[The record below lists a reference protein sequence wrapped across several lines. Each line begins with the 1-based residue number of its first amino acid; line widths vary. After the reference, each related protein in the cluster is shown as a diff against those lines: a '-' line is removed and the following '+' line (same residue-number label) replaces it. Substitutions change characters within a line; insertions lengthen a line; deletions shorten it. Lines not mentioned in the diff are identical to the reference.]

1 VLDHHLFDQQRQ
13 GMKALFDNIWDNHF
27 WMAAACFFAAL
38 VVISALADRKRS
50 RRSKVEDVGFM
61 PWTSITVFSVLLSV
75 ISAALAIKSA

>member
-1 VLDHHLFDQQRQ
+1 MNPMTALLDD
-13 GMKALFDNIWDNHF
+13 IWNNYF
-27 WMAAACFFAAL
+27 WAAVACCFAAL